1 MMSDLNQF
9 EIDQLTDQEYAMY
22 LAYGESQQSPV
33 AKTIRSGGRG
43 NRLRQAKTTRIYKK
57 TGTKILRFGERI
69 RGSLDKGSFTSF
81 S

>member
-43 NRLRQAKTTRIYKK
+43 NRLRQAKTTRVNKK
-57 TGTKILRFGERI
+57 TRGEVLRFGKRL
-69 RGSLDKGSFTSF
+69 RSGFNKGSFTSF